1 MQTPAAPSDSPRT
14 YRVGTLAYTRG
25 SLLQMMFWMLWG
37 DFFFQIF
44 NSVTPVMVPL
54 QLRWEGASDT
64 TIGFVASQSALLAFC
79 LYPFIG
85 TQSDRHRG
93 RLGRRR
99 PFLLWFTAPAVLSLL
114 LLGAAKPAGAWLHRG
129 LALLGAGGLTT
140 AGCVIA
146 WIVGSY
152 VLWIFFNSYM
162 GQVYQFLFADVVP
175 KEVMGRFFGFYRAIG
190 AIGNLAFNRWALGWA
205 EAHTLHVYCVIGLL
219 YAFAFY
225 MIVWRVKEG
234 EYPPPPPRAAGGIAA
249 VARYFRESFTNRFY
263 LTFYCVSFFYW
274 GSLVPLNFIV
284 FFATA
289 AGRPGYAPTLG
300 LSLREFGDM
309 KGWTFLIQIPV
320 FFLIGP
326 LSDRFHPIRVCIAGM
341 FLTTVS
347 YLACFGLIHDS
358 NSLLLWWA
366 LNQGAIAVFLGAVAA
381 LTPEVLPRERYG
393 QIFSANQTFGYMSLI
408 ATPPL
413 CGYLLGTI
421 RDYRYVFIFCG
432 AFTALALV
440 SLVTLFRQWK
450 KLGGDRDF
458 APPAVG
464 AGS

>member
-1 MQTPAAPSDSPRT
+1 MQSPAAPSDSPRI
-14 YRVGTLAYTRG
+14 YRVGTLIYTRE
-25 SLLQMMFWMLWG
+25 SLLRMMFWMLWG

-64 TIGFVASQSALLAFC
+64 TIGFVAGQSALLAFC

-85 TQSDRHRG
+85 TQSDRYRG

-99 PFLLWFTAPAVLSLL
+99 PFLLWFTPPVVLSLV
-114 LLGAAKPAGAWLHRG
+114 LLGAAKPAGAWLHRFF
-129 LALLGAGGLTT
+129 ALLGAGGFST
-140 AGCVIA
+140 AGCAIA
-146 WIVGSY
+146 WIIGCY
-152 VLWIFFNSYM
+152 VLWIVFNSYM

-175 KEVMGRFFGFYRAIG
+175 REVMGKFFGFYRAIG

-205 EAHTLHVYCVIGLL
+205 EVHTLHLYCVIGLL
-219 YAFAFY
+219 YALAFY

-234 EYPPPPPRAAGGIAA
+234 EYPPPPPRAAGSTAA
-249 VARYFRESFTNRFY
+249 VARYFRECFTHPFY

-300 LSLREFGDM
+300 LSLGEFGEV
-309 KGWTFLIQIPV
+309 KGWTFLIQIPI

-326 LSDRFHPIRVCIAGM
+326 LSDRFHPIRVSIAGM

-347 YLACFGLIHDS
+347 YVACFGLIHDS
-358 NSLLLWWA
+358 GSLLLWWA
-366 LNQGAIAVFLGAVAA
+366 INQGAIAVFLGAGAA

-393 QIFSANQTFGYMSLI
+393 QIFSANQTFGYISLI
-408 ATPPL
+408 VAPPL
-413 CGYLLGTI
+413 CGWLLGTI
-421 RDYRYVFIFCG
+421 RDYRYLFILCG
-432 AFTALALV
+432 AFTAMALV
-440 SLVTLFRQWK
+440 SLIALFLQWRR
-450 KLGGDRDF
+450 LGGDRGF
-458 APPAVG
+458 EPPPVG
-464 AGS
+464 AGP